1 LAGRYCTKIKKYAWY
16 SYHDVANPSWFN
28 NLKIITPDISDSN
41 NFSLDKGVTFF
52 SKDYFYFLTHTCYSL
67 NFDNRDLKDYLLFLG
82 ILNSKL
88 MEFLFKKISV
98 KLGAKGY
105 RYITQYLE
113 KLPIKLPSTP
123 EEKKTADLIIKKVD
137 EILELFKPH
146 IVDIDA
152 ILDSKETEKLSNL
165 PKVSFAINDNAE
177 FEEIRV
183 EGNKVYLN
191 SDDFIKIEDKRTRD
205 FVAVYLNSNLEKF
218 AKAKEAKAIVLNIP
232 LPKSEEVLKEI
243 IKRGAKSHSK
253 VKEEVAELEREINDL
268 VYNIYGITK
277 DERRIIEQSI
287 S

>member
-1 LAGRYCTKIKKYAWY
+1 
-16 SYHDVANPSWFN
+16 
-28 NLKIITPDISDSN
+28 
-41 NFSLDKGVTFF
+41 
-52 SKDYFYFLTHTCYSL
+52 
-67 NFDNRDLKDYLLFLG
+67 
-82 ILNSKL
+82 